1 MMHDILKESDIYQMI
16 LQEGR
21 EEGLQA
27 TRQTLLRFVQARFPK
42 LVRFAT
48 KQTSVVTDVKALNEL
63 IYKIGLTQ
71 LSEAEARQL
80 FADLDKEEDEENE

>member
-48 KQTSVVTDVKALNEL
+48 KQIAVVKDAQVLDDL
-63 IYKIGLTQ
+63 IYKIGLSSLT
-71 LSEAEARQL
+71 EAQARQL

>member
-1 MMHDILKESDIYQMI
+1 MHDILKESDIYQMI

-48 KQTSVVTDVKALNEL
+48 KQIAVVKDAQVLDDL
-63 IYKIGLTQ
+63 IYKIGLSSLT
-71 LSEAEARQL
+71 EAQARQL

>member
-48 KQTSVVTDVKALNEL
+48 KQIAVVKDAQVLDDL
-63 IYKIGLTQ
+63 IYKIGLSSLT
-71 LSEAEARQL
+71 EAEARQL
-80 FADLDKEEDEENE
+80 FADLDKEEDENNE